1 MYLGNGS
8 LALKELNE
16 RNTIFWRMQ
25 SELTLKQL
33 SDETLFSWAKND
45 MDSEVA
51 RDIPLRSRKTV
62 EKALADAADAKSLF
76 QADFSRRGG
85 MARKS
90 DALQDLI
97 AEIVRRRPAITAG
110 QLLWELEGVS
120 GAGIA
125 TRVESQANVL
135 AGEARKIHF
144 INYDERPKT
153 ASVSGLKFRLARAK
167 RKMGMH

>member
-1 MYLGNGS
+1 MSARNDA
-8 LALKELNE
+8 LAIRRVNE
-16 RNTIFWRMQ
+16 RNSLFWLTR
-25 SELTLKQL
+25 SELTLKHISDPMIFRL
-33 SDETLFSWAKND
+33 STNH
-45 MDSEVA
+45 MISEAA
-51 RDIPLRSRKTV
+51 RGIPVKLRKSL
-62 EKALADAADAKSLF
+62 EEELADAADDKRIL
-76 QADFSRRGG
+76 QADFSRKGG
-85 MARKS
+85 KARKS

-97 AEIVRRRPAITAG
+97 LEIVRGRPAITAG